1 MKLVKAYNSVSLV
14 LRIVIGMVIGAA
26 LALLIPNAAVT
37 APGIGIL
44 GTLFV
49 GALKAIAPLLI
60 SALAQSKEK
69 LGKQFGTVIVLYLVS
84 TFLAAV
90 IAVIAS
96 YLFPVTITLTEAV
109 SDSAPES
116 FAAIFTGL
124 LNNIVSN
131 PIGSIVSANYLGVL
145 FWAIVL
151 GFAFKGASDTTK
163 KFLADASEAVTKAV
177 RFVINL
183 APFGI
188 LGLVFSAVSTSG
200 LAIFTEYGKLLLIL
214 VGCMLFAAL
223 VVNPIM
229 TFIVIRKNPYPLVFK
244 CLKESGVT
252 AFFTRSSAANI
263 PVNMSLCES
272 LGLDK
277 EFYSVSI
284 PLGATINMAG
294 AAVTI
299 TVMTL
304 AAVHTLG
311 ITVQLSCPSWQ
322 RSARAARPALRAARC
337 CSSPWPAP
345 CSASPMTSPC
355 RSSASA
361 SSSASFRTPSRP
373 PSTPRPMRCS
383 PPLRS
388 SSSGARP
395 ARRSSSEPI
404 TEIVA
409 APHGLSRETLL
420 FSAAFV
426 KSTRNPAGFLKES
439 GNFLDFPA
447 AIL

>member
-1 MKLVKAYNSVSLV
+1 MKIVKAYNSVSLV

-26 LALLIPNAAVT
+26 LALIIPNAAET

-49 GALKAIAPLLI
+49 GALKAIAPLLVFILII
-60 SALAQSKEK
+60 SALAQSREK
-69 LGKQFGTVIVLYLVS
+69 MGKQFGTVIVLYLVS

-96 YLFPVTITLTEAV
+96 FIFPVTITLTDAAT
-109 SDSAPES
+109 DAAPDS
-116 FAAIFTGL
+116 FASIFTGL
-124 LNNIVSN
+124 LNNIVAN
-131 PIGSIVSANYLGVL
+131 PIGSGNYLGIL

-151 GFAFKGASDTTK
+151 GFAFKAASDTTK
-163 KFLADASEAVTKAV
+163 KFLADASDAVTKAV

-214 VGCMLFAAL
+214 VGCMLVAAL

-263 PVNMSLCES
+263 PVNMTLCES
-272 LGLDK
+272 LGLDR

-299 TVMTL
+299 TVMSL

-311 ITVQLSCPSWQ
+311 MSVSVPVAIVLSVM
-322 RSARAARPALRAARC
+322 AALGACGASGVAGGSLLLIPMA
-337 CSSPWPAP
+337 CSLFGISNDVAMQVVGVGFIIGVIQD
-345 CSASPMTSPC
+345 SVETAIN
-355 RSSASA
+355 
-361 SSSASFRTPSRP
+361 SSSDALFTAVAEFKQWRKA
-373 PSTPRPMRCS
+373 
-383 PPLRS
+383 
-388 SSSGARP
+388 GK
-395 ARRSSSEPI
+395 
-404 TEIVA
+404 EIK
-409 APHGLSRETLL
+409 
-420 FSAAFV
+420 F
-426 KSTRNPAGFLKES
+426 
-439 GNFLDFPA
+439 
-447 AIL
+447 

>member
-1 MKLVKAYNSVSLV
+1 MKIVKAYNSVSLV
-14 LRIVIGMVIGAA
+14 LRIVIGMVIGAV
-26 LALLIPNAAVT
+26 LALVIPNAAET

-49 GALKAIAPLLI
+49 GALKAIAPLLVFILII
-60 SALAQSKEK
+60 SALAQSREK
-69 LGKQFGTVIVLYLVS
+69 MGKQFGTVIVLYLVS

-96 YLFPVTITLTEAV
+96 FIFPVTITLTDAAT
-109 SDSAPES
+109 DAAPDS
-116 FAAIFTGL
+116 FASIFTGL
-124 LNNIVSN
+124 LNNIVAN
-131 PIGSIVSANYLGVL
+131 PIGSIVSGNYLGIL
-145 FWAIVL
+145 FWAVVL
-151 GFAFKGASDTTK
+151 GFAFKAASDTTK
-163 KFLADASEAVTKAV
+163 KFLADASDAVTKAV

-214 VGCMLFAAL
+214 VGCMLVAAL

-263 PVNMSLCES
+263 PVNMTLCES
-272 LGLDK
+272 LGLDR

-299 TVMTL
+299 TVMSL

-311 ITVQLSCPSWQ
+311 MSVSVPVAIVLSVMAALGACGASGVAGGSLLLIPMACSLFGISNDVAMQ
-322 RSARAARPALRAARC
+322 VVGVGFIIGVIQDSVETALNSAGDVEFAATAEYHQWLKQGK
-337 CSSPWPAP
+337 
-345 CSASPMTSPC
+345 
-355 RSSASA
+355 
-361 SSSASFRTPSRP
+361 
-373 PSTPRPMRCS
+373 
-383 PPLRS
+383 PL
-388 SSSGARP
+388 P
-395 ARRSSSEPI
+395 E
-404 TEIVA
+404 
-409 APHGLSRETLL
+409 
-420 FSAAFV
+420 
-426 KSTRNPAGFLKES
+426 FLGGKKK
-439 GNFLDFPA
+439 
-447 AIL
+447 

>member
-49 GALKAIAPLLI
+49 GALKAIAPLLVFVLII
-60 SALAQSKEK
+60 SALAQSKGEAGQAVRHRHRA
-69 LGKQFGTVIVLYLVS
+69 LPVS

-96 YLFPVTITLTEAV
+96 YLFPVTITLTEAA

-116 FAAIFTGL
+116 FAAIFTDL

-284 PLGATINMAG
+284 PSRRDHQHGGRGRHDHRHDARRGAHPRHHR
-294 AAVTI
+294 VSCP
-299 TVMTL
+299 L
-304 AAVHTLG
+304 RS
-311 ITVQLSCPSWQ
+311 SCPSWR

-345 CSASPMTSPC
+345 CSASPTMLPC

-361 SSSASFRTPSRP
+361 SSSASFRTPLRP
-373 PSTPRPMRCS
+373 PSTPRPTRCS

-388 SSSGARP
+388 SSSGAKP
-395 ARRSSSEPI
+395 ARRSSSK
-404 TEIVA
+404 A
-409 APHGLSRETLL
+409 DR
-420 FSAAFV
+420 
-426 KSTRNPAGFLKES
+426 
-439 GNFLDFPA
+439 
-447 AIL
+447 

>member
-14 LRIVIGMVIGAA
+14 LRIVIGMAIGTA
-26 LALLIPNAAVT
+26 LALLIPSAT
-37 APGIGIL
+37 GIGIL
-44 GTLFV
+44 GKLFV
-49 GALKAIAPLLI
+49 GALKAIAPLLVFVLII

-69 LGKQFGTVIVLYLVS
+69 MGKQFGTVIVLYLVS
-84 TFLAAV
+84 TFLAAA
-90 IAVIAS
+90 IAVAAS

-116 FAAIFTGL
+116 FAEIFTTL
-124 LNNIVSN
+124 LTNIVSN
-131 PIGSIVSANYLGVL
+131 PIGSIVSGNFLGIL

-151 GFAFKGASDTTK
+151 GFAFKGAADSTK
-163 KFLADASEAVTKAV
+163 RFLADASEAVTKAV

-188 LGLVFSAVSTSG
+188 LGLVFTAVSTSG
-200 LAIFTEYGKLLLIL
+200 LAIFTEYGKLLLLL
-214 VGCMLFAAL
+214 VGCMLFSAL
-223 VVNPIM
+223 VVNPVM
-229 TFIVIRKNPYPLVFK
+229 AFVVMHKNPYPLVFK

-299 TVMTL
+299 TIMAL

-311 ITVQLSCPSWQ
+311 ITVQLPVAIILSVMAALGACGASGVAGGSLLLIPMACSLFGISNDVAMQ
-322 RSARAARPALRAARC
+322 MVGVGFIIGVIQDSVETALNSAGDVEFAATAEYHQWLKQGK
-337 CSSPWPAP
+337 
-345 CSASPMTSPC
+345 
-355 RSSASA
+355 
-361 SSSASFRTPSRP
+361 
-373 PSTPRPMRCS
+373 
-383 PPLRS
+383 PLPEFL
-388 SSSGARP
+388 SG
-395 ARRSSSEPI
+395 
-404 TEIVA
+404 
-409 APHGLSRETLL
+409 
-420 FSAAFV
+420 
-426 KSTRNPAGFLKES
+426 KKN
-439 GNFLDFPA
+439 
-447 AIL
+447 

>member
-1 MKLVKAYNSVSLV
+1 MKIVKAYNSVSLV

-26 LALLIPNAAVT
+26 LALIIPNAAET

-49 GALKAIAPLLI
+49 GALKAIAPLLVFILII
-60 SALAQSKEK
+60 SALAQSREK
-69 LGKQFGTVIVLYLVS
+69 MGKQFGTVIVLYLVS

-96 YLFPVTITLTEAV
+96 FIFPVTITLTDAAT
-109 SDSAPES
+109 DAAPDS
-116 FAAIFTGL
+116 FASIFTGL
-124 LNNIVSN
+124 LNNIVAN
-131 PIGSIVSANYLGVL
+131 PIGSIVSGNYLGIL

-151 GFAFKGASDTTK
+151 GFAFKAASDTTK
-163 KFLADASEAVTKAV
+163 KFLADASDAVTKAV

-214 VGCMLFAAL
+214 VGCMLVAAL

-263 PVNMSLCES
+263 PVNMTLCES
-272 LGLDK
+272 LGLDR

-299 TVMTL
+299 TVMSL

-311 ITVQLSCPSWQ
+311 MSVSVPVAIVLSVMAALGACGASGVAGGSLLLIPMACSLFGISNDVAMQ
-322 RSARAARPALRAARC
+322 VVGVGFIIGVIQDSVETALNSAGDVEFAATAEYHQWLKQGK
-337 CSSPWPAP
+337 
-345 CSASPMTSPC
+345 
-355 RSSASA
+355 
-361 SSSASFRTPSRP
+361 
-373 PSTPRPMRCS
+373 
-383 PPLRS
+383 PL
-388 SSSGARP
+388 P
-395 ARRSSSEPI
+395 E
-404 TEIVA
+404 
-409 APHGLSRETLL
+409 
-420 FSAAFV
+420 
-426 KSTRNPAGFLKES
+426 FLGGKKK
-439 GNFLDFPA
+439 
-447 AIL
+447 

>member
-14 LRIVIGMVIGAA
+14 LRIVIGMVIGTA
-26 LALLIPNAAVT
+26 LALVVPSAT
-37 APGIGIL
+37 GIGIL
-44 GTLFV
+44 GKLFV
-49 GALKAIAPLLI
+49 GALKAIAPLLVFVLII

-69 LGKQFGTVIVLYLVS
+69 MGKQFGTVIALYLVS

-90 IAVIAS
+90 IAVAAS

-116 FAAIFTGL
+116 FAEIFTNL
-124 LNNIVSN
+124 LTNIVSN
-131 PIGSIVSANYLGVL
+131 PIGSIVSGNFLGIL

-151 GFAFKGASDTTK
+151 GFAFKGAADSTK
-163 KFLADASEAVTKAV
+163 RFLADASEAVTKAV

-188 LGLVFSAVSTSG
+188 LGLVFTAVSTSG
-200 LAIFTEYGKLLLIL
+200 LAIFTEYGKLLLLL
-214 VGCMLFAAL
+214 VGCMLFSAL
-223 VVNPIM
+223 IVNPVM
-229 TFIVIRKNPYPLVFK
+229 AFVAMRKNPYPLVFK

-299 TVMTL
+299 TIMAL

-311 ITVQLSCPSWQ
+311 ITVQLPVAIILSVMAALGACGASGVAGGSLLLIPMACSLFGISNDVAMQ
-322 RSARAARPALRAARC
+322 MVGVGFIIGVIQDSVETALNSAGDVEFAATAEYHQWLKQGK
-337 CSSPWPAP
+337 
-345 CSASPMTSPC
+345 
-355 RSSASA
+355 
-361 SSSASFRTPSRP
+361 
-373 PSTPRPMRCS
+373 
-383 PPLRS
+383 PL
-388 SSSGARP
+388 P
-395 ARRSSSEPI
+395 D
-404 TEIVA
+404 
-409 APHGLSRETLL
+409 
-420 FSAAFV
+420 
-426 KSTRNPAGFLKES
+426 FLK
-439 GNFLDFPA
+439 
-447 AIL
+447 